1 MKILC
6 VKPHCMSGRVASK
19 KNMSGTGMGSV
30 LLHGSSGVAGTYT
43 SDSPTVGEIS
53 RGTGLG
59 KDIAAKLDKLKL
71 QSRKK
76 PENISFNF

>member
-6 VKPHCMSGRVASK
+6 VKPHCMNGRVASH

-30 LLHGSSGVAGTYT
+30 LLHGSSGVAGTFT
-43 SDSPTVGEIS
+43 SDSPSVGDIS

-59 KDIAAKLDKLKL
+59 KSIAAKLDKLKII
-71 QSRKK
+71 QKKK